1 MLAIRLPEDIEARLE
16 TWRSVR
22 VAARPSMPAK
32 PSWNTLKTW
41 KIFISLNRSF
51 AALNAARSR
60 STPWRRW
67 RLDLAWRIEVSE
79 TAEKQLAKLDK
90 PVAKRLRTF
99 LLERIATLD
108 DPRSIGQALKGSE
121 LGEFWKYRVGDWRL
135 ICQIKD
141 DKILITVVRLGN
153 RREVYR

>member
-1 MLAIRLPEDIEARLE
+1 
-16 TWRSVR
+16 
-22 VAARPSMPAK
+22 
-32 PSWNTLKTW
+32 
-41 KIFISLNRSF
+41 
-51 AALNAARSR
+51 
-60 STPWRRW
+60 
-67 RLDLAWRIEVSE
+67 LAWRIEVSE